1 MKRIISL
8 LLASCL
14 LFGAMLSLASCGAPE
29 DDGAEIAVNLG
40 GEVFDFDPT
49 DYYADS
55 NADQIMSLLYEPL
68 FKVNSDGELSC
79 AGASDYSVDEKNRVI
94 TVTLRKSYWSDEI
107 RVQASDYIYAWR
119 DVLLEPSNPNP
130 AATLL
135 FDIENAVATKSG
147 DSTYSFGAVSTGA
160 FELKIT
166 YREGANYKQLLKNLA
181 SVATSP
187 LRQDVVSVAKTYW
200 SKDVSTIVTN
210 GPFSV
215 KTFNYDVGEF
225 TLARNLGY
233 HQNPSVKDYDD
244 KVIPAELVSIIATDG
259 EHTLSY
265 DDIANKTVFFMGD
278 ASLEDRAANK
288 DRAKTADDFSTYTYV
303 FNTEKG
309 IFADKN
315 VRRAL
320 SLAINRAEIAEAI
333 TFGKA
338 ATGFLP
344 DVVAKSV
351 YGKKPLERI
360 SKDHESNLSVA
371 KSLLSAANLTEAEKS
386 FTLTVNDDEESLAIA
401 EIAKAAWGE
410 LGFNVT
416 VEKVSA
422 KATTIID
429 SNLDEEKTIEDS
441 AIQALVKEASY
452 GNRDFDVIAL
462 DWQMYS
468 SDAIVALSAFTS
480 HMNGNGKNLNTGEMR
495 KNISGWTNADFDQYI
510 NLAFYARTA
519 EERKAAL
526 KNAEQILI
534 DESPVAPLIFNQSFA
549 FVSRELK
556 SVSIDGFGNFVFT
569 KTEQKNYHKYL
580 PKEEE

>member
-1 MKRIISL
+1 M
-8 LLASCL
+8 
-14 LFGAMLSLASCGAPE
+14 
-29 DDGAEIAVNLG
+29 
-40 GEVFDFDPT
+40 
-49 DYYADS
+49 
-55 NADQIMSLLYEPL
+55 
-68 FKVNSDGELSC
+68 
-79 AGASDYSVDEKNRVI
+79 
-94 TVTLRKSYWSDEI
+94 
-107 RVQASDYIYAWR
+107 
-119 DVLLEPSNPNP
+119 
-130 AATLL
+130 
-135 FDIENAVATKSG
+135 
-147 DSTYSFGAVSTGA
+147 
-160 FELKIT
+160 
-166 YREGANYKQLLKNLA
+166 
-181 SVATSP
+181 
-187 LRQDVVSVAKTYW
+187 SVAKTYW

-210 GPFSV
+210 GPFAI

-244 KVIPAELVSIIATDG
+244 KVIPGELVSIIATDG

-278 ASLEDRAANK
+278 ASLEDRAANEK
-288 DRAKTADDFSTYTYV
+288 RAKTADDFSTYTYV

-309 IFADKN
+309 IFKDKN

-351 YGKKPLERI
+351 YGKKLLERI
-360 SKDHESNLSVA
+360 SADHESNLSVA
-371 KSLLSAANLTEAEKS
+371 KSLLSAANLSADEKA
-386 FTLTVNDDEESLAIA
+386 FTLTVNDDEESIAVA

-422 KATTIID
+422 KTATVID
-429 SNLDEEKTIEDS
+429 TNLDEEKLIEDS
-441 AIQALVKEASY
+441 AIQAIVKEAAY

-495 KNISGWTNADFDQYI
+495 KNISGWTNTDFDQYI
-510 NLAFYARTA
+510 NLAFHAKTA
-519 EERKAAL
+519 EERKEAL
-526 KNAEQILI
+526 KNAEAILLE
-534 DESPVAPLIFNQSFA
+534 ESPVAPLIFNQSFA
-549 FVSRELK
+549 FISRELK
-556 SVSIDGFGNFVFT
+556 SVSFDGFGNFVFT
-569 KTEQKNYHKYL
+569 KAEQKNYHKYL
-580 PKEEE
+580 PKEDE

>member
-49 DYYADS
+49 DYYTDS

-68 FKVNSDGELSC
+68 FKVNSKGELSC
-79 AGASDYSVDEKNRVI
+79 AGASDYSVNEKDRVI

-130 AATLL
+130 AAALL
-135 FDIENAVATKSG
+135 YDIENAVATKAG
-147 DSTYSFGAVSTGA
+147 DATYSFGAVSTGA

-166 YREGANYKQLLKNLA
+166 YREGADYKQLLKNLA

-210 GPFSV
+210 GPFAV

-233 HQNPSVKDYDD
+233 HQDPSVKDYDD
-244 KVIPAELVSIIATDG
+244 KVRPAELVSIIDANG
-259 EHTLSY
+259 EHVLTY

-278 ASLEDRAANK
+278 TTLEDRAANK
-288 DRAKTADDFSTYTYV
+288 DRAKVADDFSVYTYV

-320 SLAINRAEIAEAI
+320 SLAINRAEIVEAI

-344 DVVAKSV
+344 DVVSKSV
-351 YGKKPLERI
+351 YGKNALARI
-360 SKDHESNLSVA
+360 STDYESNLSEA
-371 KSLLSAANLTEAEKS
+371 KSLLSAANLTAAEKS

-416 VEKVSA
+416 VEKVSSVVS
-422 KATTIID
+422 TIID
-429 SNLDEEKTIEDS
+429 TNLDEEKLVEDS
-441 AIQALVKEASY
+441 AIQALIKEASY

-480 HMNGNGKNLNTGEMR
+480 HMNGNGKNLSTGEMR
-495 KNISGWTNADFDQYI
+495 ENVSGWTNADFDQYV
-510 NLAFYARTA
+510 NLAYHATTA
-519 EERKAAL
+519 AERKEAL
-526 KNAEQILI
+526 KNAEALLL
-534 DESPVAPLIFNQSFA
+534 DESPIAPLVFNQSFA

-556 SVSIDGFGNFVFT
+556 S
-569 KTEQKNYHKYL
+569 
-580 PKEEE
+580 